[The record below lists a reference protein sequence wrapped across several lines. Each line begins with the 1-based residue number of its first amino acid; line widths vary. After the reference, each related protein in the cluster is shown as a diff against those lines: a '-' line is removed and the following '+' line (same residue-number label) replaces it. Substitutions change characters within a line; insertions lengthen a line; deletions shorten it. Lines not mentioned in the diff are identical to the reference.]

1 MAVLLLWMP
10 LPFASV
16 VPWAHLLVQ
25 ITSVVLLAL
34 AAVTVTSLPRPGIA
48 AVPAA
53 ALLAVALLGF
63 AQAASWPDGI
73 VRMISPTHA
82 ALASEARAFAAA
94 PPAATPLSLAPSA
107 SRAAALTW
115 AAAAAC
121 MLAAALA
128 ATRRHDR
135 RILAFSILAAGIVQV
150 LLGASWVASRG
161 KTIWG
166 VEVPGDEARL
176 RGTFVN
182 SDHLA
187 LYLEMVLPI
196 AFAWGWWAWR
206 RARTTRT
213 FEGKFALRTPPALV
227 WVTLF
232 VGLAFTG
239 SRAGLVA
246 AATGAAVQGA
256 LLAARARR
264 WRLGAAGVLALVV
277 GLGAVAAVGLQQG
290 LGRWLATSQYELTW
304 NERLAVYGQ
313 TVELWQRF
321 PVTGSGLSTFREAFP
336 LVRRDGLTDSAT
348 YWHAHNDYLE
358 VLATTGVAGALVLG
372 AGLVALVVALG
383 RRLRDAERS
392 EDRAA
397 PLAALGAIAAVAV
410 HSCFDFGLTMP
421 ANAATLAILCGA
433 ALARGSRPAH
443 PA

>member
-1 MAVLLLWMP
+1 VP

-16 VPWAHLLVQ
+16 VPWAHSVVQ

-34 AAVTVTSLPRPGIA
+34 AALATVNRPPFGAVAVPVA
-48 AVPAA
+48 AV
-53 ALLAVALLGF
+53 LAIGVLGLV
-63 AQAASWPDGI
+63 QAASWPEGI
-73 VRMISPTHA
+73 VRRISPTHV
-82 ALASEARAFAAA
+82 ALASQARGPAA
-94 PPAATPLSLAPSA
+94 PPPAAMPLSLAPSG

-115 AAAAAC
+115 AAAAVC

-135 RILAFSILAAGIVQV
+135 RILATSILATGLFQV

-161 KTIWG
+161 TTIWG
-166 VEVPGDEARL
+166 VEVPGDGTRL

-187 LYLEMVLPI
+187 LYLELVLPV
-196 AFAWGWWAWR
+196 AFAWVWWAWR
-206 RARTTRT
+206 RARTAHS
-213 FEGKFALRTPPALV
+213 FEGRFALRTPPVLV

-239 SRAGLVA
+239 SRAGLIA
-246 AATGAAVQGA
+246 AATGVAVQGA

-290 LGRWLATSQYELTW
+290 LGRWLATSQYELSW
-304 NERLAVYGQ
+304 NDRLEVYAQ
-313 TVELWQRF
+313 TIDLWARF
-321 PVTGSGLSTFREAFP
+321 PWLGSGLSTFREAFP
-336 LVRRDGLTDSAT
+336 LVQIGSRIGGRSI
-348 YWHAHNDYLE
+348 WHAHNDYLE
-358 VLATTGVAGALVLG
+358 VLATVGLVGAAALA

-433 ALARGSRPAH
+433 ALARGPRSTPPA
-443 PA
+443 